1 MSEVGKQ
8 DRIGLVVKVAGAVT
22 AVAGAGAA
30 VIALIPDKP
39 PPAAIRGDF
48 IEISTEPDV
57 TLAEYQQ
64 RSPYQPKPC
73 ANFKSPPAPARKL
86 AIAPRRPG
94 GGVALATARIASGA
108 LLVAQSKVD
117 VGASED
123 MPSTEPR
130 PGRPSSTGTTT
141 TGTTTT
147 GTTTTGTT
155 STGTT
160 STGTT
165 TTGTTSTG
173 TTTTPTIEPG
183 GVLRQRS
190 TAAFT
195 LAGARSLSP
204 SQTATLL
211 LSTRTK
217 DAAAAAA
224 AVKRFRSGAIAG
236 DTARKREIASIAD
249 DLIGE
254 VVTFRVR
261 IVGLVGRCSYVRWS
275 LYDAKTRRR
284 ARESQ
289 LTNRDA
295 LYFHAEA
302 VEDVARS
309 NVWVGLPRR
318 QGPFFVR
325 LELFKQEGGGLAG
338 ADSPRFG

>member
-1 MSEVGKQ
+1 MSEVGQ
-8 DRIGLVVKVAGAVT
+8 RDRIGLVVKVAGAVT
-22 AVAGAGAA
+22 AIAGAGAA
-30 VIALIPDKP
+30 VIALIPDTP

-73 ANFKSPPAPARKL
+73 ANFKSPPAPASKL
-86 AIAPRRPG
+86 AMAPRRP
-94 GGVALATARIASGA
+94 GGVALATARIPSGA
-108 LLVAQSKVD
+108 LLVAESNVD
-117 VGASED
+117 VGATED
-123 MPSTEPR
+123 APSTEPR
-130 PGRPSSTGTTT
+130 PDRPSSTGTTT
-141 TGTTTT
+141 TD
-147 GTTTTGTT
+147 TTTTGTT

-165 TTGTTSTG
+165 STGTTSTG
-173 TTTTPTIEPG
+173 TTTTPTTEPG

-195 LAGARSLSP
+195 LAGSRSPSP

-217 DAAAAAA
+217 DDAATAA
-224 AVKRFRSGAIAG
+224 AVKRIRSGAIVG
-236 DTARKREIASIAD
+236 DTASKREIAGIAD

-261 IVGLVGRCSYVRWS
+261 IVGLVERCSYVRWS

-284 ARESQ
+284 AREFQ

-295 LYFHAEA
+295 LYFRPEA

-318 QGPFFVR
+318 KGPFFVR